1 MALEVVVVLWVV
13 DLVYLAGCLVESLIG
28 FEFLVWFFCWSGG
41 LEFCVVEVCVFVFC
55 GFLFLQYLGLLGCR
69 LVFFYLWCQGLFL
82 SLVRLFSFFDGLWR
96 PFWKQGTLLVL
107 GKARKEWKSLWE
119 EVEMVYE
126 VVLELGRSWL
136 VDEVGYWAAPRWW
149 QVCWVDVAVASC
161 VLV

>member
-1 MALEVVVVLWVV
+1 MRVCLLWVFV
-13 DLVYLAGCLVESLIG
+13 PEVLGSTGLPIG
-28 FEFLVWFFCWSGG
+28 FLLTVVSGS
-41 LEFCVVEVCVFVFC
+41 FAVF
-55 GFLFLQYLGLLGCR
+55 
-69 LVFFYLWCQGLFL
+69 
-82 SLVRLFSFFDGLWR
+82 SALFSFFDGLWR